1 MITINDFDMFQA
13 PLVNLGEFFNFHE
26 KNLQEVSKLFESYY
40 ASSEEVKNDLVLV
53 KFSNIY
59 DFWKYPFVAN
69 KEVVE
74 FVTQVMVSNA
84 KINSDIVK
92 NYIDFFNFVMNKYE

>member
-1 MITINDFDMFQA
+1 MITENDFDMFQT
-13 PLVNLGEFFNFHE
+13 PLVSLGEFFNFHE
-26 KNLQEVSKLFESYY
+26 KNLQEVNKLFESYY

-53 KFSNIY
+53 KISNIY

-74 FVTQVMVSNA
+74 FFTQVMVSNA
-84 KINSDIVK
+84 KINSDIVR
-92 NYIDFFNFVMNKYE
+92 NYIEFFNVVMNKHE